1 MNKMGIGNKKGQAAG
16 SVLETAKNE
25 DGISAFKAA
34 KLRAMQ
40 QRRTLLE
47 QESAYMICGISGN
60 PGTGKTGVALD
71 CRTDEEKDTHWIF
84 VLDYDEGAEPT
95 WRQHWSADEKVVI
108 FNPFV
113 FNEDM
118 TVDYLATSDMSR
130 YFIAMVN
137 EAIAT
142 GKIEYDGEEV
152 EVKAVKAIIFDGLDS
167 WLDTTNMI
175 ARLNHIK
182 GKDPRAA
189 DKVKMV
195 PTQWFARNEEYKR
208 LFKAACQLNCDKFF
222 ITHMKEV
229 HDGFDIVGTKPD
241 WEKSTTAKLYQHI
254 ECSLE
259 ERGKNL
265 KLTAKV
271 KKSKTNS
278 ENVGQTFVLMESDGG
293 KITWNGLEQLKNGTL

>member
-1 MNKMGIGNKKGQAAG
+1 MNEMGIGDKKGNA
-16 SVLETAKNE
+16 STKVLDKAKDN
-25 DGISAFKAA
+25 DGLSAFKLA
-34 KLRAMQ
+34 KQRAML
-40 QRRTLLE
+40 QRKNLLE
-47 QESAYMICGISGN
+47 QESAHMICGISGN
-60 PGTGKTGVALD
+60 PGTGKTGIALD
-71 CRTDEEKDTHWIF
+71 CRTEEEKDTHWIF

-137 EAIAT
+137 EAIKT
-142 GKIEYDGEEV
+142 GQIEYEDDTIIV
-152 EVKAVKAIIFDGLDS
+152 EAVKAIIFDGLDS

-208 LFKAACQLNCDKFF
+208 LFKAACQLECDKYF

-229 HDGFDIVGTKPD
+229 HDGFDIVGMKPD

-254 ECSLE
+254 ECTIE

-265 KLTAKV
+265 KLNAKV

-278 ENVGQTFVLMESDGG
+278 DNVGQSFLIMEVDNG
-293 KITWNGLEQLKNGTL
+293 KTTWNGLEEIKNGTL

>member
-1 MNKMGIGNKKGQAAG
+1 MGIGNKKGNAAG
-16 SVLETAKNE
+16 AVLEKAKSE
-25 DGISAFKAA
+25 DGISAFKQA
-34 KLRAMQ
+34 KMRAMQ
-40 QRRTLLE
+40 QRKNLLE
-47 QESAYMICGISGN
+47 QEQTHMICGISGN
-60 PGTGKTGVALD
+60 PGTGKTGIALD
-71 CRTDEEKDTHWIF
+71 CRTDEEKETHWIF

-108 FNPFV
+108 FNPFIY
-113 FNEDM
+113 NDDM
-118 TVDYLATSDMSR
+118 SVDYLATADMSR

-137 EAIAT
+137 EAITT
-142 GKIEYDGEEV
+142 GKIEWEDEEIEV
-152 EVKAVKAIIFDGLDS
+152 ENIKAIIFDGLDS

-189 DKVKMV
+189 DKIKMV

-208 LFKAACQLNCDKFF
+208 LFKAACQLRCDKFF

-254 ECSLE
+254 ECSVE

-265 KLTAKV
+265 KLFGKV
-271 KKSKTNS
+271 RKSKTNAEHTGQS
-278 ENVGQTFVLMESDGG
+278 FLIMENENGE
-293 KITWNGLEQLKNGTL
+293 ITWNGIPEIKDGTL